1 MNGEQSI
8 HRPRVGGD
16 RHIIEVCLAA
26 ALQVACYKICTVRL
40 NLPQGGS
47 SDLDGEDSATTSLA
61 AVSSPRVRLVSLT
74 SREELVLHAYG
85 QHRSGLKLPDSI
97 LVGCRVSSSSGNSLL
112 LRSVEHIIIAVK
124 SDGIADCMTCSYLLA
139 YQAGTAPAL
148 SPLDLQ
154 RKRSLERIR
163 ADQRA
168 AAAGSAMPA
177 ALMRLTSAER
187 RDILAGSPAGS
198 ALGQPVAASG
208 IPGSRRGSL
217 LATVPSEV
225 GHSDAEVTVPVQMA
239 SMLPGNPTHAASQ
252 RHSVDLKVLKQ
263 VVKCLNAPAQ
273 AKLHASAGGGAA
285 ARGARRAGGGRIDVA
300 AAGPQRR
307 ERGDVPVR
315 GRRRC
320 GDGARAGS
328 AALGGARP
336 RRRGGPGVHV
346 GGGVRV
352 DLT

>member
-1 MNGEQSI
+1 M
-8 HRPRVGGD
+8 
-16 RHIIEVCLAA
+16 RHIL
-26 ALQVACYKICTVRL
+26 
-40 NLPQGGS
+40 
-47 SDLDGEDSATTSLA
+47 
-61 AVSSPRVRLVSLT
+61 
-74 SREELVLHAYG
+74 
-85 QHRSGLKLPDSI
+85 
-97 LVGCRVSSSSGNSLL
+97 
-112 LRSVEHIIIAVK
+112 IAVK
-124 SDGIADCMTCSYLLA
+124 SDGIVDCMICSYLLA

-239 SMLPGNPTHAASQ
+239 STLPGNPTHAASR
-252 RHSVDLKVLKQ
+252 RHSVDLKVFKQ
-263 VVKCLNAPAQ
+263 VAKRLTAAAPAKRTLSQ
-273 AKLHASAGGGAA
+273 EEASPHVALDVREEGAVVSLQQGPSDASEETYPSEAGGDAA
-285 ARGARRAGGGRIDVA
+285 MALELEVLRSEELVHGIEEDQVCTAGKH
-300 AAGPQRR
+300 
-307 ERGDVPVR
+307 
-315 GRRRC
+315 
-320 GDGARAGS
+320 
-328 AALGGARP
+328 L
-336 RRRGGPGVHV
+336 
-346 GGGVRV
+346 
-352 DLT
+352 DLRWGHLESELSTLIRQLEMLMKHLR